1 MNREQ
6 ALKFT
11 EKELLPT
18 ILVYWTDKTLKG
30 MTIEAKEAL
39 QKLWKEHIRP
49 GTTYMIS
56 CPDCPAMG
64 LDTIGAWYCKAHG
77 FPPSVAVIQAGIDG
91 TLDELK
97 AARDVPVLKYADGF
111 KKVTG
116 SDPHITP
123 EGGTITNITSDLP
136 DPFAKLPVPEVKD
149 NITTDFIPPPVR
161 PAVKDDQPTK
171 HKK

>member
-91 TLDELK
+91 TIEELK
-97 AARDVPVLKYADGF
+97 NPKPKEPEVVFSGVIGNVHNPDNPRLDMPPV
-111 KKVTG
+111 
-116 SDPHITP
+116 
-123 EGGTITNITSDLP
+123 
-136 DPFAKLPVPEVKD
+136 DPFAKLPVPEAEPFDPSKS
-149 NITTDFIPPPVR
+149 FIPPPIR
-161 PAVKDDQPTK
+161 PAGKDDQPTK